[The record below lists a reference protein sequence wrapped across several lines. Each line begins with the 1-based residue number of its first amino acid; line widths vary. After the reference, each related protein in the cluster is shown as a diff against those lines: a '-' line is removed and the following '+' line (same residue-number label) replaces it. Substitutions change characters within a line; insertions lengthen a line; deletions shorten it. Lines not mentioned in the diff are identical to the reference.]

1 MDAQQQSALEASQGA
16 GRTRDTLGAL
26 EPVKEDKLKGETHA
40 QELRAFLYRLALTLP
55 LLVVAGWLFVKKR
68 KSTHWPFVWGF
79 ILFTLFAF
87 FGELVPYLHSYGG
100 YARYIVGMLTTG
112 LIGRQAIVSQKR
124 FLEKQRLAE

>member
-1 MDAQQQSALEASQGA
+1 M
-16 GRTRDTLGAL
+16 
-26 EPVKEDKLKGETHA
+26 
-40 QELRAFLYRLALTLP
+40 YRLALTLP

-100 YARYIVGMLTTG
+100 YERYIVGMLTTV
-112 LIGRQAIVSQKR
+112 LIGRQAIVSLKR